1 MKRTRIDWCMV
12 GIIVAVAVVSLFRT
26 ASASASDG
34 YVSGSG
40 YSHNT
45 TDGLW
50 YRDGNAYERY
60 RATCSRD
67 GCCGKRVEYACWKYR
82 RVIKH
87 TDPDWREKLLDI
99 AGQRD
104 RHEAAERKSLR
115 EQIAFERSINA
126 LGIQGN
132 FKIEGYGQRAF
143 GFGGAT
149 GYAPNAQQ
157 GTTAYGYSKTTDI
170 YNNAGLGVL
179 YNQLGNAQ
187 QRAFQLTERV
197 FDGTTNLAAH
207 EGTHRARVATI
218 LANAEVARSVT
229 DGQKKVIDAARPQG
243 ATVTETLN
251 GTGTEN
257 SMSFTLPEVI
267 NARCASCH
275 NAVRHE
281 AASGSALF
289 PDGADITKWDTWTLQ
304 QKERAAQL
312 VESGDMPKSDD
323 GEAEPLGWDESS
335 LFYDAV
341 TRLKGR

>member
-26 ASASASDG
+26 ASASDG
-34 YVSGSG
+34 YVSGFG

-132 FKIEGYGQRAF
+132 FRIEGYGKKAF
-143 GFGGAT
+143 GFGGAA
-149 GYAPNAQQ
+149 YAPNAQQ

-251 GTGTEN
+251 GTAPPPAL
-257 SMSFTLPEVI
+257 TLADVI
-267 NARCASCH
+267 STRCASCH